1 MVWHNNSRNIN
12 PKRNENTGRKEQ
24 RFYRE
29 AKRGAGGEKWSKT
42 GHGPWA
48 IQQKDQAAE
57 AGGADGDG
65 DGDGDGG
72 GKLRSNQGAGF
83 LLLLPCPIDPW
94 GREAGG
100 GEGEGEGE
108 GGEGASALRT
118 MEDSESEEDV
128 EEEEAFMVLA
138 TAMWL
143 SPDSTEEALVT
154 SLRSEK
160 RSSSLLRKSMAFLV
174 GAGMEEEIR
183 APAPAPW
190 LDLGVWKVWERGK
203 PGRFAEGL
211 AVCQKGRPWLWRPL
225 LWLKLG

>member
-1 MVWHNNSRNIN
+1 MVVVVVRI
-12 PKRNENTGRKEQ
+12 EEVL
-24 RFYRE
+24 
-29 AKRGAGGEKWSKT
+29 RGLIANGCGSLLSILKIR
-42 GHGPWA
+42 GGPWLW
-48 IQQKDQAAE
+48 E
-57 AGGADGDG
+57 A
-65 DGDGDGG
+65 
-72 GKLRSNQGAGF
+72 L
-83 LLLLPCPIDPW
+83 
-94 GREAGG
+94 
-100 GEGEGEGE
+100 
-108 GGEGASALRT
+108 
-118 MEDSESEEDV
+118 EE